1 MPYLG
6 IFGLKFDKAIV
17 IFEFSTLEFI
27 KNAFLTII
35 VSFSKGPSFSIG
47 PSLLYLK
54 VQIHFQVRFIKY
66 VGKHFKKISYLTL
79 FDMKLLGAAYGW
91 GRGKKAPLAKICHIN
106 SAMIKFGTVIPYLKK
121 IQTIYKSHDT
131 PLEFC

>member
-1 MPYLG
+1 
-6 IFGLKFDKAIV
+6 
-17 IFEFSTLEFI
+17 
-27 KNAFLTII
+27 
-35 VSFSKGPSFSIG
+35 
-47 PSLLYLK
+47 
-54 VQIHFQVRFIKY
+54 
-66 VGKHFKKISYLTL
+66 
-79 FDMKLLGAAYGW
+79 MKLLGAAYGW